1 MLSWPAPLLPTLPG
15 TGPVLKVHDTAR
27 GDVVATSPGQ
37 TARMYVCGITP
48 YDATHLGHAATYLA
62 FDLIN
67 RMWRDAG
74 HAVHYVQNVTDIDDP
89 LLERADRDN
98 EDWVVL
104 GMRETALFRED
115 MTALRVLPPEDFVGA
130 VESIPRIVAHVEDL
144 LAEGLAYVLDDGTG
158 DVYHD
163 VAQAPGFGGES
174 RYDEETMLRFFAE
187 RGGDPERPGKRQPL
201 DPMLWRGE
209 RPGEP
214 SWPGPR
220 GTAGRPGWHI
230 ECATIA
236 LDTIGMG
243 FDVQGGGSDLVF
255 PHHEYSAVHAE
266 ALTATKPFARA
277 YVHAAMIGLDGEK
290 MSKSR
295 GNLVFVSKLRG
306 EGVDPMA
313 IRLAL
318 LSGHYR
324 TDRAWTADLLTA
336 AEQRLD
342 TWRWAVALDAGAP
355 AAPLLGASGSGC
367 PTTSTARARSRW
379 STRGRRRRWPGRRTP
394 RRSRRASSATPST
407 PCSGSPWATADER
420 PVPVHRPARAPGC
433 GGAAGAGGRTGRR
446 QPRSIVRR
454 TRGPAADGLRA

>member
-1 MLSWPAPLLPTLPG
+1 MLAWPAPLLPTLPG
-15 TGPVLKVHDTAR
+15 TGPVLKLHDTAR
-27 GDVVATSPGQ
+27 GEVVATSPDT

-62 FDLIN
+62 FDLVN
-67 RMWRDAG
+67 RVWRDAG

-89 LLERADRDN
+89 LLERAERDG

-115 MTALRVLPPEDFVGA
+115 MTALRVLPPDDYVGA
-130 VESIPRIVAHVEDL
+130 VESVPHIVAHVETL
-144 LAEGLAYVLDDGTG
+144 LDEGLAYVLDDGTG

-163 VAQAPGFGGES
+163 VAQAPGFGSES
-174 RYDEETMLRFFAE
+174 GYDEATMLRFSAE
-187 RGGDPERPGKRQPL
+187 RGGDPGRPGKRNRL
-201 DPMLWRGE
+201 DPMLWRGQ

-220 GTAGRPGWHI
+220 GIAGRPGWHI

-236 LDTIGMG
+236 LETIGMG

-255 PHHEYSAVHAE
+255 PHHEFSAVHAE
-266 ALTATKPFARA
+266 ALTATVTGEKLPFARA

-318 LSGHYR
+318 LAGHYR
-324 TDRAWTADLLTA
+324 TDRAWTPDLLAT

-342 TWRWAVALDAGAP
+342 TWRRAVVRDAGAP
-355 AAPLLGASGSGC
+355 AAPVLHGLRERLADDLDSPGAIALVDDWAARTLAAGPDDDPDDGAPRVVADAVDALLGVALD
-367 PTTSTARARSRW
+367 PALD
-379 STRGRRRRWPGRRTP
+379 RR
-394 RRSRRASSATPST
+394 
-407 PCSGSPWATADER
+407 
-420 PVPVHRPARAPGC
+420 
-433 GGAAGAGGRTGRR
+433 AGGRAPESATDGPA
-446 QPRSIVRR
+446 PRSR
-454 TRGPAADGLRA
+454 

>member
-15 TGPVLKVHDTAR
+15 TGPVLKVYDTAQR
-27 GDVVATSPGQ
+27 QIVATTPDR

-62 FDLIN
+62 FDLVN

-89 LLERADRDN
+89 LLDRAARDS

-115 MTALRVLPPEDFVGA
+115 MTALRVLPPEDYVGA
-130 VESIPRIVAHVEDL
+130 VESIPRIVEHIERL
-144 LAEGLAYVLDDGTG
+144 LDEGLAYVLDDGTG

-163 VAQAPGFGGES
+163 VAQAPGFGSES
-174 RYDEETMLRFFAE
+174 GYDEPAMLGFFAE
-187 RGGDPERPGKRQPL
+187 RGGDPDRAGKRNRL

-214 SWPGPR
+214 AWLGPR
-220 GTAGRPGWHI
+220 GTRGRPGWHI
-230 ECATIA
+230 ECAAIA

-255 PHHEYSAVHAE
+255 PHHEFSAVHAE
-266 ALTATKPFARA
+266 ALTATKPFAKA

-324 TDRAWTADLLTA
+324 TDRAWTAELLTQ
-336 AEQRLD
+336 AEERLA
-342 TWRWAVALDAGAP
+342 TWRRAVSRDAGAP
-355 AAPLLGASGSGC
+355 AAAVLHGLRDRLADDLDSPGAIAVVDAWAERTLADGDDLEEQAPRVVCDAVDALLGVELQGS
-367 PTTSTARARSRW
+367 
-379 STRGRRRRWPGRRTP
+379 
-394 RRSRRASSATPST
+394 
-407 PCSGSPWATADER
+407 
-420 PVPVHRPARAPGC
+420 
-433 GGAAGAGGRTGRR
+433 
-446 QPRSIVRR
+446 
-454 TRGPAADGLRA
+454 

>member
-15 TGPVLKVHDTAR
+15 TGSVLKVYDTAR
-27 GDVVATSPGQ
+27 GEIVATTPDR

-62 FDLIN
+62 FDLVN

-89 LLERADRDN
+89 LLDRAARDS

-104 GMRETALFRED
+104 AMRETALFRED
-115 MTALRVLPPEDFVGA
+115 MTALRILPPEDFVGA
-130 VESIPRIVAHVEDL
+130 VEAIPRIVGYIEQL
-144 LAEGLAYVLDDGTG
+144 LEEGLAYVLDDGTG

-163 VAQAPGFGGES
+163 VTQAPGFGSES
-174 RYDEETMLRFFAE
+174 RYDEATMLRFFAE
-187 RGGDPERPGKRQPL
+187 RGGDPDRGGKRNRL
-201 DPMLWRGE
+201 DPLLWRGRRE
-209 RPGEP
+209 GEP
-214 SWPGPR
+214 SWAGPN
-220 GTAGRPGWHI
+220 GTTGRPGWHI

-243 FDVQGGGSDLVF
+243 FDVQGGGSDLIF
-255 PHHEYSAVHAE
+255 PHHEFSAVHVE
-266 ALTATKPFARA
+266 ALAAAATGVKGEPFAKA

-324 TDRAWTADLLTA
+324 TDRAWTAALLSE
-336 AEQRLD
+336 AEDRLA
-342 TWRWAVALDAGAP
+342 TWRCAAARDAGAP
-355 AAPLLGASGSGC
+355 AGPVLQGLRQRLADDLDSPGAIALVDAWAAHTLAGGEDLEDHAPQVVADAVDALLGVEL
-367 PTTSTARARSRW
+367 
-379 STRGRRRRWPGRRTP
+379 
-394 RRSRRASSATPST
+394 
-407 PCSGSPWATADER
+407 AD
-420 PVPVHRPARAPGC
+420 C
-433 GGAAGAGGRTGRR
+433 
-446 QPRSIVRR
+446 
-454 TRGPAADGLRA
+454 